1 VLAAYERLIEA
12 DPERW
17 RRVDAARA
25 PKEVHAD
32 VLALV
37 EAARAGASA

>member
-1 VLAAYERLIEA
+1 MLAAYERLIET

-25 PKEVHAD
+25 PEEVHAE

-37 EAARAGASA
+37 EEARAGASA